1 VKAKE
6 NAMTVSYN
14 DDFTLREGE
23 AEQRFEEIDRSIA
36 SLDLTQFADRN
47 AAAAGATLADRI
59 DQYLVVLKAVRPLLE
74 EFARFPLLPE
84 QWSKALAALL
94 DISDDLTARGAGHST
109 GGNRD

>member
-1 VKAKE
+1 
-6 NAMTVSYN
+6 MTVSYN

-47 AAAAGATLADRI
+47 AAAGATLAGRI
-59 DQYLVVLKAVRPLLE
+59 DQFLVVLKAVRPLLE

-94 DISDDLTARGAGHST
+94 DISDDLTARGEGHST
-109 GGNRD
+109 GGNHD